1 MVSESTPTTSE
12 QRLRVVGVLVGLSSE
27 EEEKGSYGEGSFNNI
42 SGEIEILAFL
52 LVLDIAVAAERRR
65 RQDLKLLGK
74 CSRSY
79 YWLWSSSTN
88 AGFCK
93 ELSLAQ
99 IDVTL
104 CSVALLRLIS
114 FFLLVG
120 ERIFK
125 LRDVFITVL
134 VPSDFFRDG
143 EMARVISEYRL
154 WRRTRSRFWILFDG
168 LFV

>member
-12 QRLRVVGVLVGLSSE
+12 QRLRVVGVLIGLSSE

-52 LVLDIAVAAERRR
+52 LVLVIAVAAERRR

-88 AGFCK
+88 AGFRKSYLWPKLMLLYAQLLCCA
-93 ELSLAQ
+93 LSWYGHMPKR
-99 IDVTL
+99 
-104 CSVALLRLIS
+104 RLVCGS
-114 FFLLVG
+114 
-120 ERIFK
+120 
-125 LRDVFITVL
+125 
-134 VPSDFFRDG
+134 S
-143 EMARVISEYRL
+143 
-154 WRRTRSRFWILFDG
+154 
-168 LFV
+168 